1 MDLINAANRRVVP
14 EELTHFEW
22 SSKFEGRL
30 VNRSRGQTATQLVGF
45 KHFQIGELCCLLNA
59 GVCRSDYNPWLPI
72 NWLSEIRN
80 RNLWIYHLIFI
91 IPFIVLFYR
100 FFLSPILSLLTFFLA
115 NLICSIVWQLENYGW
130 LPSGWQSFRYLW
142 KCLIGLFGYLF
153 VVNIVWRTHLPDAFC
168 LFWSSSKLERSN
180 WANKK

>member
-1 MDLINAANRRVVP
+1 MIFQIWRTIGQSIERADCHAAGWLQTLSNRR
-14 EELTHFEW
+14 
-22 SSKFEGRL
+22 
-30 VNRSRGQTATQLVGF
+30 
-45 KHFQIGELCCLLNA
+45 
-59 GVCRSDYNPWLPI
+59 
-72 NWLSEIRN
+72 
-80 RNLWIYHLIFI
+80 
-91 IPFIVLFYR
+91 IVLFAKRWCLPLWLQSVTTDKLTIWDSKSKSVDLSLNFYHSFYR
-100 FFLSPILSLLTFFLA
+100 PILSFFLSPILSLLTFFLA

-142 KCLIGLFGYLF
+142 KCLIGLFGYLS